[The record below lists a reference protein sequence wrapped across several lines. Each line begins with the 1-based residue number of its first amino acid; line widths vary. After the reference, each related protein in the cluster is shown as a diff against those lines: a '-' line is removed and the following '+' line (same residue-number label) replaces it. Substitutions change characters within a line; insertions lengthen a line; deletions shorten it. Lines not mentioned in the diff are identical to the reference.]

1 MMRLYSNLS
10 DVELVDLL
18 KSGNQLAYTEIFERY
33 TRVLLRHAFRL
44 LSDHEEAHDVVQ
56 DVFLQLW
63 QKREELSFKTSL
75 SAYLYASVRN
85 RIFNLL
91 SHQKVI
97 LRYAESISSFMVEG
111 YNIIED
117 QIREKELA
125 LIIEKE
131 VDALP
136 PKMREVFLLNKKDEL
151 NYREISERLNI
162 TSETAKQ
169 QVYKAMKILKLKID
183 SFLSIYPFL

>member
-63 QKREELSFKTSL
+63 QKREDLSFKTSL

-85 RIFNLL
+85 KIFNLL

-162 TSETAKQ
+162 SSETAKQ

>member
-63 QKREELSFKTSL
+63 QKREDLSFKTSL

>member
-136 PKMREVFLLNKKDEL
+136 PKMREVFLLNKREEL

>member
-1 MMRLYSNLS
+1 MMRLYSHLS

-44 LSDHEEAHDVVQ
+44 LSDHEETHDVVQ

-63 QKREELSFKTSL
+63 QKREDLSFKTSL

-85 RIFNLL
+85 KIFNLL
-91 SHQKVI
+91 SHRKVI

-125 LIIEKE
+125 SIIEKE
-131 VDALP
+131 VNALP
-136 PKMREVFLLNKKDEL
+136 PKMREVFLLNKKEGL

-162 TSETAKQ
+162 SSETAKQ

>member
-1 MMRLYSNLS
+1 MRLYSNLS

-63 QKREELSFKTSL
+63 QKREDLSFKTSL

-85 RIFNLL
+85 KIFNLL

-162 TSETAKQ
+162 SSETAKQ